1 MSGSAPAERRIAAQP
16 REFAFEPARTALVM
30 IDMQRD
36 FVEPGGFGESLGND
50 VGRLAEVVGPAIALL
65 AWARARGLL
74 VVHTREAHRADLS
87 DCPPAKWL
95 RGRPSMRIGDPGPMG
110 RILIDGEPGPGCGVG
125 VRPDVVEVEIVK
137 PGKGAFYNTPL
148 THTLISRGITHLVLA
163 GVTTEVCV
171 QTTMREAN
179 DRGYDC
185 LLVEEAT
192 GSYFPEFKQATLEMI
207 RAQGGIVGWTARL
220 ADLVKA

>member
-1 MSGSAPAERRIAAQP
+1 MSAAAGAVRRVRALP
-16 REFAFEPARTALVM
+16 REFEFEPARTAVVM

-50 VGRLAEVVGPAIALL
+50 VGRLAEVVAPARALL
-65 AWARARGLL
+65 DWARSHGLL

-95 RGRPSMRIGDPGPMG
+95 RGKASMRIGDPGPMG
-110 RILIDGEPGPGCGVG
+110 RILIDGEPGAGFVAGLEPLEG
-125 VRPDVVEVEIVK
+125 EVEIVK
-137 PGKGAFYNTPL
+137 PGKGAFYNTSL
-148 THTLISRGITHLVLA
+148 SHTLITHGVTHLVFG

-179 DRGYDC
+179 DRGYDA

-192 GSYFPEFKQATLEMI
+192 GSYFPEFKRATIEMI

-220 ADLVKA
+220 EDVLKA

>member
-1 MSGSAPAERRIAAQP
+1 AGL
-16 REFAFEPARTALVM
+16 EP
-30 IDMQRD
+30 
-36 FVEPGGFGESLGND
+36 
-50 VGRLAEVVGPAIALL
+50 LAG
-65 AWARARGLL
+65 
-74 VVHTREAHRADLS
+74 
-87 DCPPAKWL
+87 
-95 RGRPSMRIGDPGPMG
+95 
-110 RILIDGEPGPGCGVG
+110 
-125 VRPDVVEVEIVK
+125 EVEIVK